1 MGLNGAQIYM
11 IIICKWDSYLLFNS
25 TELCVQGQ
33 RFHFHPLE
41 VSLPLFGVSQW
52 RRMQWLSVICC
63 LIRVH
68 RLLLWGPREDK
79 PPAWA
84 LPLQLWRSWLTGP
97 MERETV
103 PGEVEIRLSSIT
115 RTVPPQTLSFFDVA
129 VGRRWKCYFWLAVFA
144 LALVLRV
151 PVCLSFCEA
160 FLKLAPI
167 CLGHCVDCASSPG
180 LILTDKRIWLVSGD
194 YMHKLSSHPPKKEKV
209 RTGKKFA
216 IQLNYDWMNTIRTAQ

>member
-1 MGLNGAQIYM
+1 
-11 IIICKWDSYLLFNS
+11 
-25 TELCVQGQ
+25 
-33 RFHFHPLE
+33 
-41 VSLPLFGVSQW
+41 
-52 RRMQWLSVICC
+52 MQWLSVICC

-129 VGRRWKCYFWLAVFA
+129 VGRCWKCYFWLAVFA

-160 FLKLAPI
+160 FSKLAPI

-180 LILTDKRIWLVSGD
+180 LSLTDKRIWLVSGD
-194 YMHKLSSHPPKKEKV
+194 YMHKLSSHPPKKKSTYWQKFCFTAELRLDEHNQN
-209 RTGKKFA
+209 RT
-216 IQLNYDWMNTIRTAQ
+216 IELQNQLCARVNEVFCCHCIVVLCGLLRNDCLVIFSFSITGFI

>member
-1 MGLNGAQIYM
+1 MCAAAM
-11 IIICKWDSYLLFNS
+11 VSF
-25 TELCVQGQ
+25 
-33 RFHFHPLE
+33 FHPLE
-41 VSLPLFGVSQW
+41 VSLFRASQW
-52 RRMQWLSVICC
+52 RSVWWFSVICC

-68 RLLLWGPREDK
+68 RLLLWGPRDGK
-79 PPAWA
+79 TPTRA

-115 RTVPPQTLSFFDVA
+115 RTVPPRTPSFFDVA

-144 LALVLRV
+144 LALGLHV
-151 PVCLSFCEA
+151 PICLSVCEA

-180 LILTDKRIWLVSGD
+180 LSLTDKRIWLVSGD
-194 YMHKLSSHPPKKEKV
+194 YTHKLSSRPPKKEKEHILA
-209 RTGKKFA
+209 KME
-216 IQLNYDWMNTIRTAQ
+216 LYS